1 MRTDRLGIF
10 MGGKGDSNLSLSAV
24 LALID
29 RVLID
34 LTLAVEDVPL
44 LGFTGKKIIYSSF
57 HIRISFSKEPLPIL
71 AYT

>member
-57 HIRISFSKEPLPIL
+57 
-71 AYT
+71 

>member
-10 MGGKGDSNLSLSAV
+10 VGGKGDSDLSLSVV

-29 RVLID
+29 RQICRVLID
-34 LTLAVEDVPL
+34 LTLAVEDVPR

-57 HIRISFSKEPLPIL
+57 
-71 AYT
+71 

>member
-10 MGGKGDSNLSLSAV
+10 MGGKGHSDLSLSAV

-29 RVLID
+29 QQICRVLIH
-34 LTLAVEDVPL
+34 LTLAVEDLPR

-57 HIRISFSKEPLPIL
+57 LEL
-71 AYT
+71 ARFC

>member
-10 MGGKGDSNLSLSAV
+10 MGGKGDSDLSLSAM

-34 LTLAVEDVPL
+34 LTLTVEDVPR
-44 LGFTGKKIIYSSF
+44 LGFTGKKSSIVHF
-57 HIRISFSKEPLPIL
+57 G
-71 AYT
+71 Y